1 MDPQKL
7 QQKLISRREST
18 ETLSRENASK
28 LMRRS
33 KTPDNLEA
41 AHSMRN
47 NKAICQNPSEQPL
60 DGKPTDTKT
69 TDSSREAIAE
79 NQIFEES
86 TYYHTS
92 VIQTFKNTLSYLLR
106 PRVREGD
113 QRINWTCE
121 CGEQL
126 YADFKAKSPEAL
138 RDIHAILHSV
148 PSAALLEVRVVR
160 TGAGRQFHIRAFS
173 DIPNSEASSSDH
185 HAYSV
190 TNTSPSTSQ
199 ALTTL
204 TPKSPA
210 FVSTIPTSSS
220 LILSTPTSSVLT
232 LSTLTEVTFLELCVN
247 VSENLKRLGEINLVG
262 AKLDEHMFERIRE
275 KYFELR
281 GARSKLWLL
290 KPASVYF
297 VRFSVEQRHRVGI
310 LQTPLSLPP
319 KTEVDDDSWIYH
331 PCPLDEGELPVPD
344 NVILHY
350 LKCTSPTGILLWMRR
365 VPRKCK
371 TSILDNGAAPVALG
385 WGIHIDEGPNYKVI
399 FFINFVALVISGII
413 ALTWSLAK
421 EDFQGAF
428 GFASWFIA
436 SVNALL
442 LTLMYWLNE

>member
-7 QQKLISRREST
+7 QQKLMGPNVSVPDDLREICRSSREST

-33 KTPDNLEA
+33 KTPNNLEA
-41 AHSMRN
+41 IHSMRN

-60 DGKPTDTKT
+60 DGKPTDTKM

-79 NQIFEES
+79 NPIFEES

-92 VIQTFKNTLSYLLR
+92 SVKAIRGSIGLVNVAGNS
-106 PRVREGD
+106 
-113 QRINWTCE
+113 
-121 CGEQL
+121 
-126 YADFKAKSPEAL
+126 ADFKAKSPETM

-148 PSAALLEVRVVR
+148 SSAALYEVRALR
-160 TGAGRQFHIRAFS
+160 TGAGRHFRIRAFS
-173 DIPNSEASSSDH
+173 NIPNSEASSSDH
-185 HAYSV
+185 HASSV
-190 TNTSPSTSQ
+190 KNTSPSTSQ
-199 ALTTL
+199 VLTTL

-210 FVSTIPTSSS
+210 FVSTISTSSS

-232 LSTLTEVTFLELCVN
+232 LSTLTEATFLELCVN
-247 VSENLKRLGEINLVG
+247 VGENLKRLGEINLVG
-262 AKLDEHMFERIRE
+262 AKLDEDMFERIRE

-297 VRFSVEQRHRVGI
+297 VRFSVEQRHRVGT

-319 KTEVDDDSWIYH
+319 KIEVDHDSWIYH
-331 PCPLDEGELPVPD
+331 PCPLDEGELPVPE

-350 LKCTSPTGILLWMRR
+350 LKCTSPTGILFWMRR

-371 TSILDNGAAPVALG
+371 TSILDNGAAPIALG

-413 ALTWSLAK
+413 ALAWSLAK